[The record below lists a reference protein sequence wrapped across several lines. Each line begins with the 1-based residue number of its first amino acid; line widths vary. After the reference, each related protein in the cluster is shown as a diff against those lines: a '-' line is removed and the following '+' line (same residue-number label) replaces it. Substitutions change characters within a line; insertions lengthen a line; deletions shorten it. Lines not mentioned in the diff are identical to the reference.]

1 MDLVANQDQPAF
13 STSLPDP
20 LDDVPVNDTSWTGT
34 RDESLAQ
41 IELGVLTAIFTF
53 TVIGNTTVLAALAA
67 RRSKMS
73 RMYYFLLHLCVSD
86 LITAFF
92 TVLPQLGWDA
102 TYRFRGGNLACKTVK
117 FGQLLGPYL
126 SSYVLV
132 VTAADRYQA
141 ICFPLSNCSWTPT
154 KSKLLISAAWV
165 ASLLCCVPQV
175 FIFSYQ
181 EISPRVFDCWGT
193 YVEPWG
199 LRAYVTWYGV
209 SVFFVPLAV
218 LSFTYVCICRSIW
231 RNLYLKRKSSD
242 AESWK
247 GSRAYRFKGTAQN
260 GTKQDSSFV
269 GPRSHSVRG
278 LSRAKIKTVK
288 ITVVVIALYVV
299 CSSPFICV
307 QMWMYW
313 SPDADMA
320 DTWTNTAGSSVTQAE
335 GSYIR
340 CGKTKCRNVFS
351 SLLSTSNVG
360 KQFNC
365 SIMLR

>member
-1 MDLVANQDQPAF
+1 MQDRDMDVPSNQKPEFAASVPTVLDLV
-13 STSLPDP
+13 ST
-20 LDDVPVNDTSWTGT
+20 NRTTSTET
-34 RDESLAQ
+34 RDESLALV
-41 IELGVLTAIFTF
+41 ELAVLTLIFAF
-53 TVIGNTTVLAALAA
+53 TVMGNSTVLLALAT
-67 RRSKMS
+67 RRSKMT

-86 LITAFF
+86 LITAFL

-102 TYRFRGGNLACKTVK
+102 TYRFQGGNLACKTVK

-132 VTAADRYQA
+132 VTAVDRYQA

-154 KSKLLISAAWV
+154 KSKLLICAAWV
-165 ASLLCCVPQV
+165 AALLCCVPQV

-181 EISPRVFDCWGT
+181 EVSPEVFDCWGT
-193 YVEPWG
+193 YVESWG
-199 LRAYVTWYGV
+199 LRAYVTWYGM
-209 SVFFVPLAV
+209 SVFFVPLTV

-247 GSRAYRFKGTAQN
+247 GERAYRFRGTAHN

-288 ITVVVIALYVV
+288 ITVVVIALYVA

-313 SPDADMA
+313 SPHVDMA
-320 DTWTNTAGSSVTQAE
+320 NPWISE
-335 GSYIR
+335 
-340 CGKTKCRNVFS
+340 
-351 SLLSTSNVG
+351 
-360 KQFNC
+360 
-365 SIMLR
+365 

>member
-1 MDLVANQDQPAF
+1 MDILTNYESEFV
-13 STSLPDP
+13 TSIPM
-20 LDDVPVNDTSWTGT
+20 VFETDTTNATAVTGA
-34 RDESLAQ
+34 RDESLAL
-41 IELGVLTAIFTF
+41 IELAVLTLIFAF
-53 TVIGNTTVLAALAA
+53 TVVGNTTVLVALAA
-67 RRSKMS
+67 RRSKMT

-102 TYRFRGGNLACKTVK
+102 TYRFRGGNLACKTIK

-132 VTAADRYQA
+132 VTAVDRYQA

-154 KSKLLISAAWV
+154 QSKLLISAAWV
-165 ASLLCCVPQV
+165 ASLLCCVPQA

-181 EISPRVFDCWGT
+181 EVAPGVSDCWGT

-242 AESWK
+242 AEAWK
-247 GSRAYRFKGTAQN
+247 GGRAYRFKGTAQN
-260 GTKQDSSFV
+260 IAKQEPSFV

-313 SPDADMA
+313 SADVDM
-320 DTWTNTAGSSVTQAE
+320 TNPWIS
-335 GSYIR
+335 
-340 CGKTKCRNVFS
+340 K
-351 SLLSTSNVG
+351 
-360 KQFNC
+360 
-365 SIMLR
+365 